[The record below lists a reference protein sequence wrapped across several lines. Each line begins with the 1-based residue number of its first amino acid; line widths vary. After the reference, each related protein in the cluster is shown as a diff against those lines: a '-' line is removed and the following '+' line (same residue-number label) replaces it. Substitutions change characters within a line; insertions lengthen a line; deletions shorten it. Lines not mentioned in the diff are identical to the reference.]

1 MSEES
6 PIQMLERQ
14 VTRIKE
20 EEAKDDT
27 ELHLYQMR
35 RTWERRLGVFKHIVP
50 SDNGCVFCAANF
62 SMFST
67 DSLRSL
73 HNVGAYNEDVH
84 VIINRNL

>member
-20 EEAKDDT
+20 EETKDDT

-35 RTWERRLGVFKHIVP
+35 RTWETRLGVFKHLVP
-50 SDNGCVFCAANF
+50 SDNGCVFYAANF
-62 SMFST
+62 SICFPQTALDPCRLLM
-67 DSLRSL
+67 
-73 HNVGAYNEDVH
+73 Y
-84 VIINRNL
+84 I